1 MDVQAIARKAAVAHE
16 ALESYRDEILRVV
29 QDLIRIPSRNM
40 PPTGEEGPAQA
51 YLADYLRRAGLGV
64 DLYEPDQAP
73 GLLEHPAY
81 WPGRSYR
88 GRPNLHSCLPGAGGG
103 SGAAGRSLLLTGHID
118 TVALGDYVWT
128 HPPYKAEIDDGRLYG
143 LGSIDMKG
151 AMGAMA
157 VLYKAIAETG
167 VRLKGSL
174 SYECVVDEEEGGV
187 NATIAGRL
195 KYGKVDGALLPE
207 GTDLKLYPAARG
219 ALITDFI
226 FSSTKGTW
234 LDVGKSGEPA
244 ADAVKQMGLFL
255 SHIDELS
262 AVRRK
267 HPVHP
272 LYSSYADPAPVQVT
286 KVYAGGWGPEVPI
299 AVPPEGRIEV
309 IMQTMPGETREVVYK
324 EMSDWLDSVVAR
336 HPDAFITRPEI
347 RYRLRWMAPTA
358 IAADHPLV
366 TTLAEVA
373 RPVLGHDP
381 EVTGAPFA
389 CDMFALHQLF
399 DIPGVIFG
407 PAGANAHAADEY
419 VDLESLYTF
428 WEVAYAF
435 VLEWCGAG

>member
-1 MDVQAIARKAAVAHE
+1 M
-16 ALESYRDEILRVV
+16 
-29 QDLIRIPSRNM
+29 
-40 PPTGEEGPAQA
+40 
-51 YLADYLRRAGLGV
+51 
-64 DLYEPDQAP
+64 
-73 GLLEHPAY
+73 
-81 WPGRSYR
+81 
-88 GRPNLHSCLPGAGGG
+88 
-103 SGAAGRSLLLTGHID
+103 D
-118 TVALGDYVWT
+118 TVALGDNAWS
-128 HPPYKAEIDDGRLYG
+128 HPPYAAEIEDGRLYG

-157 VLYKAIAETG
+157 VLYKALAEQG

-195 KYGKVDGALLPE
+195 KYGKVDAALLPE

-226 FSSTKGTW
+226 FKSTKGTW
-234 LDVGKSGEPA
+234 LDVGKSAPSADGQPA

-262 AVRRK
+262 AVRRT

-272 LYSSYADPAPVQVT
+272 LYAGYPDPTPVQVT
-286 KVYAGGWGPEVPI
+286 KVYAGGWGPDVPI

-309 IMQTMPGETREVVYK
+309 IMQTLPGETRDDVYQ
-324 EMSDWLDSVVAR
+324 EMNGWLDSVVAR
-336 HPDAFITRPEI
+336 HPDAFIIRPEI
-347 RYRLRWMAPTA
+347 RFRLRWMVPTA
-358 IAADHPLV
+358 IAADHPVV
-366 TTLAEVA
+366 TTLADVA
-373 RPVLGHDP
+373 RPVLGREP
-381 EVTGAPFA
+381 EVIGAPFA

-419 VDLESLYTF
+419 VDLESLITF
-428 WEVAYAF
+428 WKVAYAF
-435 VLEWCGAG
+435 VVEWCGVS

>member
-1 MDVQAIARKAAVAHE
+1 MDVRAAAHE
-16 ALESYRDEILRVV
+16 ALNNYRDEILRVV

-40 PPTGEEGPAQA
+40 PPIGEEGPAQA
-51 YLADYLRRAGLGV
+51 YLAGYLNRAGHQV
-64 DLYEPDQAP
+64 DLYEPDQVP
-73 GLLEHPAY
+73 GLVEHPSY

-88 GRPNLHSCLPGAGGG
+88 GRPNLHSCLPGTGGG
-103 SGAAGRSLLLTGHID
+103 TPGAARSLLLTGHAD
-118 TVALGDYVWT
+118 TVAVGDNVWT
-128 HPPYKAEIDDGRLYG
+128 YPPYGAQIDDGRLYG

-157 VLYKAIAETG
+157 VLYKAIAEQG
-167 VRLKGSL
+167 VRLKGNL

-219 ALITDFI
+219 ALITEFI

-255 SHIDELS
+255 SHLDELS
-262 AVRRK
+262 ASRRQ

-272 LYSSYADPAPVQVT
+272 LYSSYPDPAPVQVT

-299 AVPPEGRIEV
+299 AVPPEGRIEM
-309 IMQTMPGETREVVYK
+309 IMQTMPGETYAPVHK
-324 EMSDWLDSVVAR
+324 EMTDWLDTVIER
-336 HPDAFITRPEI
+336 HPDAFITHPQLRH
-347 RYRLRWMAPTA
+347 RLRWMVPTA
-358 IAADHPLV
+358 IAADHPVV
-366 TTLAEVA
+366 TTLADVA
-373 RPVLGHDP
+373 QPVLSRDP
-381 EVTGAPFA
+381 QVLGAPFA

-419 VDLESLYTF
+419 VDLESLFTF
-428 WEVAYAF
+428 WEIAYAF
-435 VLEWCGAG
+435 VLEWCGRA

>member
-1 MDVQAIARKAAVAHE
+1 MDVRAIAHE
-16 ALESYRDEILRVV
+16 ALNSYRDEILRVV
-29 QDLIRIPSRNM
+29 QDMIRIPSRNM
-40 PPTGEEGPAQA
+40 PPNGEEGAAQA
-51 YLADYLRRAGLGV
+51 YLAAYLRGAGLPV

-73 GLLEHPAY
+73 GLLEHPSY
-81 WPGRSYR
+81 WPGRNYR
-88 GRPNLHSCLPGAGGG
+88 GRPNLHSCMPGAGAT
-103 SGAAGRSLLLTGHID
+103 GAARSLLLTGHVD
-118 TVALGDYVWT
+118 TVALGDNVWK
-128 HPPYKAEIDDGRLYG
+128 HPPYAAEIEDGRLYG

-157 VLYKAIAETG
+157 VLYKAIAEQG
-167 VRLKGSL
+167 IQLKGDL

-195 KYGKVDGALLPE
+195 KYGKVDAALLPE

-272 LYSSYADPAPVQVT
+272 LYTSYPDPVPVQVT

-309 IMQTMPGETREVVYK
+309 IMQTLPGETREDVYK

-347 RYRLRWMAPTA
+347 RFRLRWMAPTA
-358 IAADHPLV
+358 IATDHPV
-366 TTLAEVA
+366 VKTLANVA
-373 RPVLGHDP
+373 KPVLGREP

-399 DIPGVIFG
+399 EIPGVIFG

-419 VDLESLYTF
+419 VDLESLFTF

-435 VLEWCGAG
+435 VLEWCGVA

>member
-1 MDVQAIARKAAVAHE
+1 MDARAAARE
-16 ALESYRDEILRVV
+16 ALNTYRDEIVRLA

-40 PPTGEEGPAQA
+40 PPYGEEGPAQV
-51 YLADYLRRAGLGV
+51 YLADYLRRAGHRV

-73 GLLEHPAY
+73 GLLEHPSY

-88 GRPNLHSCLPGAGGG
+88 GRPNLHSRLPGVGG
-103 SGAAGRSLLLTGHID
+103 GRSLLLTGHID
-118 TVALGDYVWT
+118 TVALGDNVWT
-128 HPPYKAEIDDGRLYG
+128 RPPYGAQIEDGRLYG
-143 LGSIDMKG
+143 LGSIDMKA
-151 AMGAMA
+151 AMAAMA
-157 VLYKAIAETG
+157 VLYKAIAEQG
-167 VRLKGSL
+167 VTLRGDLC
-174 SYECVVDEEEGGV
+174 YECVVDEEEGGV

-226 FSSTKGTW
+226 FKSSKGTW

-244 ADAVKQMGLFL
+244 ADAVKQIGLFL

-272 LYSSYADPAPVQVT
+272 LYASYPDPVPVQVT

-309 IMQTMPGETREVVYK
+309 IMQTLPGETREDVYR

-336 HPDAFITRPEI
+336 HPDAFPERPEI
-347 RYRLRWMAPTA
+347 RYRLRWMVPTA
-358 IAADHPLV
+358 VAVDHPIV
-366 TTLAEVA
+366 TTLAGVA
-373 RPVLGHDP
+373 RPALGREP
-381 EVTGAPFA
+381 EIVGAPFA
-389 CDMFALHQLF
+389 CDMFALRELF

-407 PAGANAHAADEY
+407 PVGANAHAADEY
-419 VDLESLYTF
+419 IDLESLYTF

-435 VLEWCGAG
+435 VLEWCGCA